1 MGVIVPNFASS
12 TEDRAS
18 GAQVIDGGLRFD
30 SGKSH
35 YLSRTPASAGNR
47 KTWTWAGWVK
57 RSGSYKFLFDVY
69 TGVNNDSGW
78 NGILFST
85 NNTIRFQ
92 GWFTIYAE
100 TNAVY
105 RDTSAWYHVVVA
117 LDSTQATSSDRIKI
131 YINGT
136 EQSLAISNVTL
147 NQDYIINTNSPHT
160 LGSDRGVS
168 SYFDGSLTN
177 TYLID
182 GQALGPEYFG
192 YTDPLTNTWRPKKF
206 KPQATPNNGTT
217 WSNYLTSST
226 GSFYPGNGPTNL
238 FDGNLSTNCDASTS
252 SGSVTF
258 TPPSIIRF
266 SGDLRVYQS
275 VSGVDFELTDENDV
289 TTTISKSSAASWATV
304 KSGGGT
310 LKSLKCTPTS
320 NNYCNW
326 RAIEIDG
333 VTLLDTDTTNMGVNA
348 FYLPFDGSAPIGQDQ
363 SGRGND
369 WTPVN
374 FGGSNTIEKATGALP
389 ILNTDG
395 GGKVARPGTRTDANA
410 SYIVLA
416 LPLVG
421 IKSDFSNQINSGS
434 TTKTITSVNAV
445 ASYTQSNFYGGSYAF
460 DGSGDALTSTTSGL
474 APGTSDFCCEGWF
487 YYNAQPS
494 TSAYRLLGN
503 VNSVANTTDWQL
515 IQQTNGN
522 LTIWSGSANTSIG
535 TSPIPTASW
544 THIAYVRDG
553 ATHKVYINGVQM
565 SSTVTRTGHN
575 LTYNGLDIG
584 GRNDG
589 AECIN
594 GYIQDVRFYIGTTKY
609 TSNFIPASTNPDIL
623 PDTPSGVSYSSKLT
637 QITDGAVSFDGN
649 DNLDAGSSS
658 DFEFSSNHTIE
669 AWIYPRSTSSDSI
682 VAYYYYTDGAG
693 EQGWYFGI
701 QTSTQKLRL
710 GKAGGSSVVSSS
722 KISLNAWTHVAAV
735 TTSGTTQLYI
745 NGVADGNSGSI
756 GTPTYSDVRLTVGS
770 LVYASQETGYGNY
783 FDGFISNVRIIKG
796 TALYTSNFTPPSA
809 PLSNVT
815 NTVLLCCQS
824 NTSATTA
831 AVTPGSITAYGDAA
845 ATNFN
850 PFTDDI
856 DTQRGKQSGYATL
869 NNLKSSY
876 TGGTVAITNG
886 NLDFSANMS
895 SNQITTPATIGVSSG
910 KWYWEATCNSIT
922 TQYGTDG
929 AVGISTDGDIDNGT
943 ASPSRAR
950 FYEDDGDFFNGSSRS
965 AYGATWGAGDVIG
978 VALDLDAGTLTFYKN
993 GATQGTAI
1001 SGLSGTW
1008 FPVVSSNNIVTFSLN
1023 FGQKPFRFPPPAGF
1037 QPLNAANVRPSTVI
1051 ARPDQYVGVT
1061 TYTGNGGTQNII
1073 TGFKPD
1079 FVWIKGRSS
1088 STQEHRIFDSVRGAY
1103 NYLETNS
1110 TEQENNGGTPTTG
1123 LTNFTSNGFTLLDN
1137 TDGNSNV
1144 NGAVGGLYSG
1154 NAQYVAWCWKAGG
1167 NSNTF
1172 NIDDVGYDTASAAGL
1187 TAGTITPTGASVN
1200 TKSGFSIITYTGSG
1214 SNASISHGLG
1224 KAPAMI
1230 IVKNRDAAV
1239 NWFVY
1244 HRGIASDAETYF
1256 IKLNTTDAA
1265 ADLNTA
1271 WNDTAPTSTVFSIGT
1286 DGSVNQSSDDHVAY
1300 CWAEIPGLQKF
1311 GSYIGNGSTDGPVII
1326 TGFRPRWVLTKA
1338 SSSAGAADDWLI
1350 FDTVRDSYNVSNKNI
1365 SANYSGQEQYY
1376 SGNLLRPTDVD
1387 ILSNGFKLRNTRDAS
1402 NLSGATY
1409 IYAAFAEAPSINLY
1423 GAQSNAR

>member
-609 TSNFIPASTNPDIL
+609 TSNFIPASTNPDVL
-623 PDTPSGVSYSSKLT
+623 PDSPSGVSYSSNLDKVIGGGSCSFTGGNNGSDISWTGTIAATHTVDMYVYGSGVQTAGASPL
-637 QITDGAVSFDGN
+637 ILSDGTDGYQLDSDG
-649 DNLDAGSSS
+649 
-658 DFEFSSNHTIE
+658 
-669 AWIYPRSTSSDSI
+669 STYSI
-682 VAYYYYTDGAG
+682 
-693 EQGWYFGI
+693 
-701 QTSTQKLRL
+701 RL
-710 GKAGGSSVVSSS
+710 EKAGGGSSTGFVPIIPGWNHIRIVVSGATA
-722 KISLNAWTHVAAV
+722 N
-735 TTSGTTQLYI
+735 LYI
-745 NGVADGNSGSI
+745 NGVANGSCTVAGGTIGPSTFYI
-756 GTPTYSDVRLTVGS
+756 GTKGRAASTVWW
-770 LVYASQETGYGNY
+770 T
-783 FDGFISNVRIIKG
+783 GFICNVRIIEAALTG
-796 TALYTSNFTPPSA
+796 TASPVIDENGIIASSEGGNDAIFLWPGVTS
-809 PLSNVT
+809 
-815 NTVLLCCQS
+815 
-824 NTSATTA
+824 TTQNLG
-831 AVTPGSITAYGDAA
+831 TDGDTITATAGPTLSD
-845 ATNFN
+845 FN
-850 PFTDDI
+850 PFTTNI
-856 DTQRGKQSGYATL
+856 NTVRGQESGYATL
-869 NNLKSSY
+869 NPLRCLS
-876 TGGTVAITNG
+876 AITLSNG
-886 NLDFSANMS
+886 NLNLAYASAS
-895 SNQITTPATIGVSSG
+895 TGHVSATVGVSTG
-910 KWYWEATCNSIT
+910 KWYWEYTPSSEGNMIGISDEILLP
-922 TQYGTDG
+922 TQYIGQT
-929 AVGISTDGDIDNGT
+929 STTWGYFGRDSHIYN
-943 ASPSRAR
+943 
-950 FYEDDGDFFNGSSRS
+950 NGSTTT
-965 AYGATWGAGDVIG
+965 YGTTWGAGDTVG
-978 VALDLDAGTLTFYKN
+978 VAFDATNRNLSFYKN
-993 GATQGTAI
+993 GVYLGIAASGI
-1001 SGLSGTW
+1001 SAGVYYPAFSRG
-1008 FPVVSSNNIVTFSLN
+1008 SNTPYGNAN
-1023 FGQKPFRFPPPAGF
+1023 FGQNPFKFPPPEGF
-1037 QPLNAANVRPSTVI
+1037 QPLNVANVRPSTVI

-1061 TYTGNGGTQNII
+1061 TYTGNGGTQSLNV
-1073 TGFKPD
+1073 GFKPD
-1079 FVWIKGRSS
+1079 FVWIKNRNITGYWN
-1088 STQEHRIFDSVRGAY
+1088 ELFDSVRGVSRRLFS
-1103 NYLETNS
+1103 NDTS
-1110 TEQENNGGTPTTG
+1110 TEDFRTGQG
-1123 LTNFTSNGFTLLDN
+1123 LTSFNDDGFSLTYVDANDNGN
-1137 TDGNSNV
+1137 NS
-1144 NGAVGGLYSG
+1144 SG
-1154 NAQYVAWCWKAGG
+1154 NTFVAWAWKAGG

-1172 NIDDVGYDTASAAGL
+1172 NIDGVGYDTASAAGL
-1187 TAGTITPTGASVN
+1187 DGGSITPIAASVG
-1200 TKSGFSIITYTGSG
+1200 TKQGFSIIQYQGNGSTDQ
-1214 SNASISHGLG
+1214 SISHGLTQ
-1224 KAPAMI
+1224 APDFSI
-1230 IVKNRDAAV
+1230 FKNMDGAS
-1239 NWFVY
+1239 NWTVF
-1244 HRGIASDAETYF
+1244 HRSVTTTTQKVFY
-1256 IKLNTTDAA
+1256 LNTTGGI
-1265 ADLNTA
+1265 ADYSGGDSTWWYQLPGSSLFYIGA
-1271 WNDTAPTSTVFSIGT
+1271 TSTAINNGTNDIISYHWHSVPGFS
-1286 DGSVNQSSDDHVAY
+1286 
-1300 CWAEIPGLQKF
+1300 KF
-1311 GSYIGNGSTDGPVII
+1311 GSYIGNGLADGPMIV
-1326 TGFRPRWVLTKA
+1326 TGFRPRWILTKRTDTTA
-1338 SSSAGAADDWLI
+1338 SWILHDTERSKFNPTQIQLYPNLANKEDI
-1350 FDTVRDSYNVSNKNI
+1350 FSPNARDV
-1365 SANYSGQEQYY
+1365 
-1376 SGNLLRPTDVD
+1376 
-1387 ILSNGFKLRNTRDAS
+1387 LSNGFKLRGDDAFTNAS
-1402 NLSGATY
+1402 NGTY
-1409 IYAAFAEAPSINLY
+1409 IYAAFAESPTFNLY
-1423 GAQSNAR
+1423 GAQANAR